1 MPSEPRRLHPFT
13 IVSRAIRLARQIL
26 FPAILGGASV
36 GGDVQGILVRVS
48 VLLAVPSIVI
58 AAAQWLAFRF
68 RLQGDELIMDSGVLA
83 RRRRVIPIDRVQ
95 NVDLAQSA
103 LERLAGVA
111 ELRIETASGGQET
124 EASLT
129 VLSVAE
135 ARAVQAD
142 LLSRRATARAA
153 RARDGETTPAEPAEQ
168 PILQLSTFDLAL
180 AGATSNEAG
189 LIAAG
194 LATLLEL
201 VGRFGALERL
211 VGWVE
216 DAVGLDAGISVVAAI
231 AALALLILVFL
242 VLGWV
247 VSIVYTVVHFHGFT
261 LTRTGDDLRREYGLL
276 SRHQTTVPIQRVQ
289 ALRIEETL
297 PRRALGLFALKIETA
312 GASPRERRRIGGGA
326 EAYVPLARKRQV
338 GALLRTV
345 FHDARFEG
353 VQLHPVAPPSRRR
366 EFVRLALLVAAATTG
381 AFLYGTPGALLV
393 LALLFPAWLLAGARY
408 RARGWARAGGYAF
421 ARNGVLTRTT
431 WIVPE
436 RKIQTL
442 HTTETPFQRRWGL
455 ATLIIDTAAGGRM
468 ARIIDLYRSTAAP
481 LLTDLARDAET
492 ARLRTVT
499 SPHPQRTDADAG

>member
-1 MPSEPRRLHPFT
+1 
-13 IVSRAIRLARQIL
+13 
-26 FPAILGGASV
+26 
-36 GGDVQGILVRVS
+36 
-48 VLLAVPSIVI
+48 
-58 AAAQWLAFRF
+58 
-68 RLQGDELIMDSGVLA
+68 
-83 RRRRVIPIDRVQ
+83 
-95 NVDLAQSA
+95 
-103 LERLAGVA
+103 
-111 ELRIETASGGQET
+111 
-124 EASLT
+124 
-129 VLSVAE
+129 
-135 ARAVQAD
+135 
-142 LLSRRATARAA
+142 
-153 RARDGETTPAEPAEQ
+153 
-168 PILQLSTFDLAL
+168 
-180 AGATSNEAG
+180 
-189 LIAAG
+189 
-194 LATLLEL
+194 
-201 VGRFGALERL
+201 
-211 VGWVE
+211 
-216 DAVGLDAGISVVAAI
+216 
-231 AALALLILVFL
+231 
-242 VLGWV
+242 
-247 VSIVYTVVHFHGFT
+247 
-261 LTRTGDDLRREYGLL
+261 
-276 SRHQTTVPIQRVQ
+276 VQ

-297 PRRALGLFALKIETA
+297 PRRALGLVALKIETA

-381 AFLYGTPGALLV
+381 AFLYGAPGALLV

-481 LLTDLARDAET
+481 LLADLARDAET
-492 ARLRTVT
+492 ARLQAASR
-499 SPHPQRTDADAG
+499 PQP

>member
-1 MPSEPRRLHPFT
+1 MPSEPRRLHAFT
-13 IVSRAIRLARQIL
+13 IISRAIRLARQIL
-26 FPAILGGASV
+26 LPAILGGASV
-36 GGDVQGILVRVS
+36 GGDFQGILTWVF

-68 RLQGDELIMDSGVLA
+68 RLEGDELIMDSGVLA

-153 RARDGETTPAEPAEQ
+153 RGQSGEPTPADP
-168 PILQLSTFDLAL
+168 PDVRILQLSPFDLAL

-201 VGRFGALERL
+201 VGRFGALEGL
-211 VGWVE
+211 LGWAE
-216 DAVGLDAGISVVAAI
+216 SAVGLDAGINVVAAI
-231 AALALLILVFL
+231 AALAGLILVFL
-242 VLGWV
+242 ILGWV

-261 LTRTGDDLRREYGLL
+261 LIRTGDDLRREYGLL

-297 PRRALGLFALKIETA
+297 PRRALGLVALKIETA
-312 GASPRERRRIGGGA
+312 GASPQERRRIGGGA
-326 EAYVPLARKRQV
+326 EAYVPLARRRQV

-381 AFLYGTPGALLV
+381 AFLYGTPGALL
-393 LALLFPAWLLAGARY
+393 LLTLLFPAWLLAGARY

-468 ARIIDLYRSTAAP
+468 ARITDLYHSTAAP
-481 LLTDLARDAET
+481 LLADLARDAEA
-492 ARLRTVT
+492 ARLQAH
-499 SPHPQRTDADAG
+499 PHPQP